1 MGPGERPVV
10 VIAEV
15 LAASCAEY
23 LGESCDVVEAAGER
37 RERLLGLL
45 AEAEGLVVRSGTRVD
60 GELMD
65 AAPRLRVVGRAGV
78 GVDNIDLD
86 EATRRGILVVN
97 APLANSVSAAEHA
110 FGLMLSLARN
120 IARGDAS
127 IRSGRW
133 DRAKFRGVE
142 LDGKT
147 LGLVGMGRIG
157 SLVAHRAKAFGMRVL
172 AYDPYITAEQARAAG
187 GELRDLDSLLA
198 DSDFI
203 SLHLPRTPET
213 ENLLGRE
220 AFATAK
226 RGVRII
232 NASRGGIIDEE
243 ALVEAIRDG
252 QEPVRPSRYAGT
264 DDWRAHL
271 PEIVLRPEEPM
282 TGGPLTELPEV
293 GGWWLVVGGVLTP
306 HLGAS
311 TVEAQYKA
319 GLHVAESVVAGLA
332 GEPVMAAVNRVAG
345 G

>member
-1 MGPGERPVV
+1 MGPDKRPEV

-15 LAASCAEY
+15 LAASCAEH
-23 LGESCDVVEAAGER
+23 LQETCEVVEAAGEPR
-37 RERLLGLL
+37 DRLLGLL
-45 AEAEGLVVRSGTRVD
+45 ADAEGLVVRSGTRVD

-110 FGLMLSLARN
+110 FGLMLSVARN

-157 SLVAHRAKAFGMRVL
+157 SLVARRALAFGMRVL

-220 AFATAK
+220 AFAKAK
-226 RGVRII
+226 RGVRIV

-252 QEPVRPSRYAGT
+252 QVAGAALDVYA
-264 DDWRAHL
+264 
-271 PEIVLRPEEPM
+271 EEPM
-282 TGGPLTELPEV
+282 TSGPLTETPEI
-293 GGWWLVVGGVLTP
+293 VLTP

-311 TVEAQYKA
+311 TLEAQNKA

-332 GEPVMAAVNRVAG
+332 GEPVMAAVNKVVGSR
-345 G
+345 

>member
-1 MGPGERPVV
+1 MGPEKRPVV

-15 LAASCAEY
+15 LAASCADY
-23 LGESCDVVEAAGER
+23 LQESCEVVTAAGEPR
-37 RERLLGLL
+37 DRLIELL
-45 AEAEGLVVRSGTRVD
+45 TDAEGLVVRSGTRVD
-60 GELMD
+60 GELMA

-110 FGLMLSLARN
+110 FGLMLSVARN

-147 LGLVGMGRIG
+147 LGLVGLGRIG
-157 SLVAHRAKAFGMRVL
+157 TLVAQRALAFGMKVL

-220 AFATAK
+220 AFAKAK
-226 RGVRII
+226 RGIRII

-252 QEPVRPSRYAGT
+252 QVAGAALDVYA
-264 DDWRAHL
+264 
-271 PEIVLRPEEPM
+271 EEPM
-282 TGGPLTELPEV
+282 TSGPLTEMPEV
-293 GGWWLVVGGVLTP
+293 VLTP

-311 TVEAQYKA
+311 TVEAQNKA

-332 GEPVMAAVNRVAG
+332 GEQVMAAVNKVVGSR
-345 G
+345 